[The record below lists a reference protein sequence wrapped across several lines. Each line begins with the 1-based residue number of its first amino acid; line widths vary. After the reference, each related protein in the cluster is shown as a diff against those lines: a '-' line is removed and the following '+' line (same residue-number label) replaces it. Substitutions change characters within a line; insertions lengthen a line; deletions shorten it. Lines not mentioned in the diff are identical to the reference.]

1 MKINILDIF
10 LSLGAV
16 PSPKTLYSKY
26 RRVNIPFNPNPLGE
40 NGVLGN
46 FWGRIKGEK

>member
-1 MKINILDIF
+1 MKINILDIL

-26 RRVNIPFNPNPLGE
+26 RRVNIPFNPNEYYNMVPFR
-40 NGVLGN
+40 VS
-46 FWGRIKGEK
+46 